1 MFDTSNGWLRGSAG
15 NNMSETSNGWH
26 RGSAGN
32 MSETSNGWL
41 RGSAGSIC
49 LRHQMDGLEAVQVT
63 YVSYIQWMA

>member
-1 MFDTSNGWLRGSAG
+1 
-15 NNMSETSNGWH
+15 MSETSNGWH